1 MGTESAGALD
11 TTLVLETPEHIT
23 FHYQLAG
30 PAQRLGAYLV
40 DLCVRAMFLAVAA
53 ILLLISGSS
62 FEELLGLELGILL
75 LFFFLLEW
83 GYYVLFEGLLRGAS
97 PGKRAFRL
105 RVVRE
110 DGRPASLGDSFLRNL
125 LRAADL
131 LPTIYLTGAFTM
143 AFDAKFRR
151 LGDLVAGTIVVYEP
165 RAVLTASR
173 TNPERS
179 LLQLPARPALSR
191 QERTALALYQRRAGE
206 LSVAR
211 RRELA
216 EIWAPTLRRRF
227 RLPEADALELLDA
240 LHEKVSLS

>member
-1 MGTESAGALD
+1 MGTAPALD
-11 TTLVLETPEHIT
+11 TTLLVETPEHIT
-23 FHYQLAG
+23 FRYQLAG

-40 DLCVRAMFLAVAA
+40 DLCLRAMMLGVAA
-53 ILLLISGSS
+53 ILLVLSGGDV
-62 FEELLGLELGILL
+62 EDVVGLQLGILL

-110 DGRPASLGDSFLRNL
+110 DGRPAALADSFLRNL

-131 LPTIYLTGAFTM
+131 LPTFYLIGALAM
-143 AFDAKFRR
+143 ALDARFRR

-165 RAVLTASR
+165 RTALAQSR
-173 TNPERS
+173 PARQRS
-179 LLQLPARPALSR
+179 SLHLPARPALSR
-191 QERTALALYQRRAGE
+191 QERFALALYQRRASE
-206 LSVAR
+206 LNTAR

-216 EIWAPTLRRRF
+216 EMWAPALRQRF
-227 RLPEADALELLDA
+227 ALPEADALELLDA
-240 LHEKVSLS
+240 LHEKVTPS